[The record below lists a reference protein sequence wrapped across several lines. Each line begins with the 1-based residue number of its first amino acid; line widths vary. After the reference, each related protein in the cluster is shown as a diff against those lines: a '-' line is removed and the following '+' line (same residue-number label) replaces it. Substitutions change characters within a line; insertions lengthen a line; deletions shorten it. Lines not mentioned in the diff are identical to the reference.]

1 MTMGEEMNQQLFY
14 APIGSNN
21 EPIPFD
27 GEVEIEEF
35 PVTET
40 KQDSGWSSFSVSFSA
55 RIKRLRLP
63 TGKLPRKIKKRFK
76 TQLSR
81 KIGIPTKKLRVLTGG
96 KNRNIKVEFEDECV

>member
-14 APIGSNN
+14 APIGAED

-40 KQDSGWSSFSVSFSA
+40 KHY
-55 RIKRLRLP
+55 
-63 TGKLPRKIKKRFK
+63 
-76 TQLSR
+76 
-81 KIGIPTKKLRVLTGG
+81 
-96 KNRNIKVEFEDECV
+96 NE